1 MIDVAFRVRERGRDE
16 ELGITDER
24 YRRRDDVCVRK
35 GQG

>member
-16 ELGITDER
+16 GLGITDER